1 MHDEQIRIIRGTIV
15 WGVLLCLGAVLLSAL
30 SIPVALWSVALGV
43 AFAVIAVKFYGAL
56 ALLIFN
62 KEGASFQ
69 FGVWFLLKIATLV
82 ILVVVVTKSSTTE
95 ICSFVAGS
103 LVFIPAAFR
112 YALIEA
118 AKAPEREES
127 SAPDESI
134 ER

>member
-1 MHDEQIRIIRGTIV
+1 VGCAGVRRGCDFIGAGRAGRPLERCA
-15 WGVLLCLGAVLLSAL
+15 WCRLRVLLL
-30 SIPVALWSVALGV
+30 
-43 AFAVIAVKFYGAL
+43 
-56 ALLIFN
+56 FN
-62 KEGASFQ
+62 NEGASFQ
-69 FGVWFLLKIATLV
+69 FGVWFLLKVATLV

-118 AKAPEREES
+118 AKAPAREES